1 MFDTMTFV
9 EASLAVWR
17 FSDIVFAGRDRE

>member
-1 MFDTMTFV
+1 MTFV